1 MNSTVPR
8 PSMGLPRRR
17 PDGTEHFATSPI
29 GIIVWVAVG
38 IVALWIIYS
47 CYSKENRQRFYT
59 FTVAPLP
66 TLKYDLISE

>member
-1 MNSTVPR
+1 MNSTL
-8 PSMGLPRRR
+8 S
-17 PDGTEHFATSPI
+17 TEQFATSPI
-29 GIIVWVAVG
+29 GIVVWVAVG